1 MDLYSERLYLL
12 YALCLAE
19 NGQLKTVED
28 APQSDMLEAATFLAC
43 LVTVNAIRHLGRT
56 PHDEMDDT
64 EALSV
69 YQAFA
74 LLIFVYLMLPLQQE
88 GIAPDITT
96 GAVMIGRSL
105 FAELPPTVLAEC
117 LESGDRKFQLIGNA
131 KHEHWANFRED
142 MDKSVIAY
150 VVAGTDDSAPFDKSE
165 LIPVF
170 ATMLNQLCEAFED

>member
-1 MDLYSERLYLL
+1 MDQYSERLYLL
-12 YALCLAE
+12 YALCLADS
-19 NGQLKTVED
+19 GQLKTVED
-28 APQSDMLEAATFLAC
+28 APKSDMLEAATFLAC
-43 LVTVNAIRHLGRT
+43 LVTVQAIRHLGRT

-74 LLIFVYLMLPLQQE
+74 MLVFVYLILPLQQE
-88 GIAPDITT
+88 GEVPDIPT

-105 FAELPPTVLAEC
+105 FAELPPESLAEC

-131 KHEHWANFRED
+131 KHEHWMDFRED
-142 MDKSVIAY
+142 MDKTVIAF
-150 VVAGTDDSAPFDKSE
+150 VVAGTDDSAPFDKEE

-170 ATMLNQLCEAFED
+170 ATMLNQLCEAFEN

>member
-1 MDLYSERLYLL
+1 MELYSERLYLL
-12 YALCLAE
+12 YALCLAD

-28 APQSDMLEAATFLAC
+28 APKSDMLVAATFLAC
-43 LVTVNAIRHLGRT
+43 LVTVNAIKHLGRT
-56 PHDEMDDT
+56 PHDEIDDI

-74 LLIFVYLMLPLQQE
+74 MLVFVYLILPLQQE
-88 GIAPDITT
+88 GEVPDIPA

-105 FAELPPTVLAEC
+105 FAELPPEALAEC

-131 KHEHWANFRED
+131 KHEHWMVFRED
-142 MDKSVIAY
+142 MDKTVIAF
-150 VVAGTDDSAPFDKSE
+150 VVAGTDDDAPFDKEE